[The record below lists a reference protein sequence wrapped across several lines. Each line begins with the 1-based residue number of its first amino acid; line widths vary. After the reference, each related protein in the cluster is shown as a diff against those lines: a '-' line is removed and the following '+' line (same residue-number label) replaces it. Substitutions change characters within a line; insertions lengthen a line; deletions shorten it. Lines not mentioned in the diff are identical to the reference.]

1 MEHTMSR
8 TFQILSRTESAATV
22 VGASLLSVITVGAV
36 LALFASVTPD
46 VSTTQPI
53 VLERVTITA
62 AKSA

>member
-1 MEHTMSR
+1 MSR
-8 TFQILSRTESAATV
+8 TFQILSRTESAATA

-36 LALFASVTPD
+36 LAMFASVAPD

-62 AKSA
+62 LRSV

>member
-1 MEHTMSR
+1 MSR
-8 TFQILSRTESAATV
+8 TFQILSRTESDATA

-36 LALFASVTPD
+36 LAMFASVTPD

-62 AKSA
+62 LRSV